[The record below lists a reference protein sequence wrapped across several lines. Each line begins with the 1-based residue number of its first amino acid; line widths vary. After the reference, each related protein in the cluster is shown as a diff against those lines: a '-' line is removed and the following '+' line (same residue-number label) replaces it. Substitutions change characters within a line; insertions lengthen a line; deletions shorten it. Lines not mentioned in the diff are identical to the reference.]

1 LTCKASRF
9 DYSKPTSLE
18 EALRL
23 KRSTTGSRFI
33 AGGTDLMVQIK
44 NRTAQPP
51 ALISLRSIRELTAID
66 VNGATCIGSM
76 APLTDLIEH
85 PAIRERYPVLVEAVR
100 RMGSVQI
107 RNVATLGGNL
117 CNASPAADGA
127 PPLLVLDA
135 KLRLLGEQGCR
146 DVPLADYFVGP
157 GETTQGRDEILT
169 AILLE
174 PPEPAARAVFL
185 RKDRVHMDLAMVNVA
200 VLLAMEADGETCR
213 MARVAA
219 GAVAPTPLRLREVE
233 SLLEGQELTPEL
245 LGRAQEVAREGVAPI
260 TDVRASAEYRR
271 HITGVFVRRS
281 IEILLGWRSA

>member
-1 LTCKASRF
+1 MTCNAKRF

-23 KRSTTGSRFI
+23 KQSTTGSRFI

-44 NRTAQPP
+44 NGTARPP
-51 ALISLRSIRELTAID
+51 ALISLRSIRELAGID
-66 VNGATCIGSM
+66 VNGVARVGSM
-76 APLTDLIEH
+76 VPLTDLIEH
-85 PAIRERYPVLVEAVR
+85 PVIRERYPVLVEAVR
-100 RMGSVQI
+100 RMGSVQV

-127 PPLLVLDA
+127 LPLLVLDA

-146 DVPLADYFVGP
+146 DVPVAEYFVGP
-157 GETTQGRDEILT
+157 GETVQGRDEILT

-174 PPEPAARAVFL
+174 PPSPEARTIFL
-185 RKDRVHMDLAMVNVA
+185 RKDRVHVDLALVSVA
-200 VLLAMEADGETCR
+200 VLLVMEADGETCR

-245 LGRAQEVAREGVAPI
+245 LVRAQEVAREGIAPV
-260 TDVRASAEYRR
+260 TDIRAGAEYRR
-271 HITGVFVRRS
+271 HITGVFVKRAV
-281 IEILLGWRSA
+281 EILLGRRPA

>member
-1 LTCKASRF
+1 VTRKAKGF
-9 DYSKPTSLE
+9 DYFKPTSLV

-51 ALISLRSIRELTAID
+51 ALISLRSIQELAGID
-66 VNGATCIGSM
+66 VNGAIRVGSM
-76 APLTDLIEH
+76 APLTDLMEH

-117 CNASPAADGA
+117 CNASPAADAA

-135 KLRLLGEQGCR
+135 MLRLTGEDGCR
-146 DVPLADYFVGP
+146 DVPIAEYFVGP

-169 AILLE
+169 AILLAPP
-174 PPEPAARAVFL
+174 PPEARAIFL
-185 RKDRVHMDLAMVNVA
+185 RKDRVHVDLALVNVA
-200 VLLAMEADGETCR
+200 VLLVMEADGETCR
-213 MARVAA
+213 TARVAA

-233 SLLEGQELTPEL
+233 SLLEGQHLTPEL
-245 LGRAQEVAREGVAPI
+245 LARAQEVAREGIAPI

-271 HITGVFVRRS
+271 HITGVFVKRAV
-281 IEILLGWRSA
+281 EILLGRRRA